1 MALGYY
7 NKDKLEISGT
17 FTGTEKLEYL
27 VKITEEDGSKH
38 MTSRKPWNSVSAIA
52 DINITTVLDTEENL
66 FNDGL
71 KIKFT
76 ASALTDYNDG
86 DIWSFYAYP
95 DFNLTESEADTY
107 TDMGLIENGVH
118 RDIVAV
124 SKTSGKVALLKNY
137 ESDSP
142 ELVRDVYSL
151 GTSISSVDFQ
161 NKNKEIY
168 IATGKES
175 SPKWA
180 GYVSH
185 DGLDGPL
192 GQPKFVVEDSL
203 DSIEIAGLE
212 SDTFDDF
219 VVIQSEQSED
229 LSGSPTATSANANL
243 IVGIKKDDL
252 SLYVFNMEDSRLFR
266 FDCATQPLRVR
277 LDYSEQEEVINGGA
291 FQVTGVAVL
300 CMPQTNIDEDYKA
313 TVEFWDIPY
322 SAKQGEN
329 SNRSKTIHVLQ
340 PTTSG
345 NFDHFTDLLI
355 VPTELSN
362 SGGFGGDTHLVL
374 SFGTSQ
380 VAESAYYLT
389 KIVSPLFKYEDV
401 DDLADGAVIA
411 AADLHDISPKII
423 WEGEASAAGRFV
435 KVQEATGST
444 TSTVNGAA
452 NYFIEID
459 DCNLAFGWHD
469 ASGPADSPTV
479 MFTGKLDNLQYEEVA
494 GAGNPDLIYPLF
506 QDSNGDHWIVSWVT
520 YNIPVDATGP
530 NPQPMLMHLKDYG
543 VDTEEAIDSAWETY
557 PGGSPFV
564 VQPSLA
570 DVANRDMPVSN
581 MPLFGRDRK
590 FIMTNLRIG
599 SQNPRGNMHYYR
611 PGNHKLYT
619 FATGLI
625 AGDEHTWW
633 KSTTIPHVFPN
644 NLASV
649 YTKYNATTAV
659 SAAYGV
665 APDYKTIKMEVTDGD
680 WHDSRRWRLGDQYSV
695 MASTGSASALYPS
708 STTKI
713 FLQAPVA
720 GDSPTQ
726 EKRLS
731 IVEVHTTD
739 ASDATNELSG
749 YTDWMTFSAIT
760 FDTGK
765 NWVGE
770 SSNKCFYRFAIVYDG
785 YQEGSLLAKTI
796 SKDNGGSGAGN
807 AIVEP
812 IVFDIKIDAEFRLP
826 ARVKSIVVYRADT
839 LHKDD
844 TEPDGLYRFV
854 KEIDL
859 LQFNFNAGASPETW
873 SYTLK
878 DDGRVEGSYGAINGV
893 SETMHSL
900 PINYTVMTE
909 QNGYMFIGNCKHP
922 QFDNAENYV
931 FRSQPGKYS
940 IYDWSKSFIQL
951 PFVPKALSGFMG
963 KVYVFGDTSM
973 SVLNPES
980 LFIEDTLQG
989 VGCLG
994 PKSVYSSSSGLF
1006 WVDNTNIYLAS
1017 PQIKKVGTPI
1027 LSADSYGWHSLSRSE
1042 KESSVVSYDSLR
1054 KAYLVFFTSSGVHR
1068 CWAYSSEDNR
1078 WDLWESPNQVMDTV
1092 FTSDGYTVLLLKN
1105 GEICKYLGGSNKRDW
1120 TFISKKMTLGG
1131 DTQDKKLRNIK
1142 LEASNKAGTT
1152 LFYKVDGSSDWTA
1165 GTDISS
1171 NFTGAQNWVKK
1182 IASGDNKNHWI
1193 QIKAT
1198 GDNDSAA
1205 SDYKGYS
1212 MGVVYKP
1219 KSIK

>member
-1 MALGYY
+1 MAYGYY
-7 NKDKLEISGT
+7 NKDKLVVSGT
-17 FTGTEKLEYL
+17 YTGTERVEYL
-27 VKITEEDGSKH
+27 VRITEEDGSEY
-38 MTSRKPWNSVSAIA
+38 MTSMRPWNDVSAVA
-52 DINITTVLDTEENL
+52 SINNPTAIGEEKAL
-66 FNDGL
+66 FGDGL

-76 ASALTDYNDG
+76 ADPLTDYNLG
-86 DIWSFYAYP
+86 DEWSFTAYP
-95 DFNLTESEADTY
+95 DFNLTESEADAY
-107 TDMGLIENGVH
+107 TDMGLIENGVR
-118 RDIVAV
+118 RDIVAI

-137 ESDSP
+137 ESDTP
-142 ELVRDVYSL
+142 ELIRDVYNL
-151 GTSISSVDFQ
+151 GSSVSSVDFQ

-168 IATGKES
+168 IASGKENP
-175 SPKWA
+175 PKWA

-203 DSIEIAGLE
+203 DSIEVAGLE
-212 SDTFDDF
+212 ADTFDDF
-219 VVIQSEQSED
+219 VVIQSED
-229 LSGSPTATSANANL
+229 AGGAPSGTSADANL

-252 SLYVFNMEDSRLFR
+252 NLYVFNLEDARLFK
-266 FDCATQPLRVR
+266 FECATQPLRVR
-277 LDYSEQEEVINGGA
+277 LDFSQQEEVITDTA
-291 FQVTGVAVL
+291 YQITGVAVL
-300 CMPQTNIDEDYKA
+300 CMPQTNIDEGYKA
-313 TVEFWDIPY
+313 TIEFWDIPY

-329 SNRSKTIHVLQ
+329 SNRDKTIHVFK
-340 PTTSG
+340 PSDADD
-345 NFDHFTDLLI
+345 FEHFTDFLI
-355 VPTELSN
+355 VPTQLSN
-362 SGGFGGDTHLVL
+362 SEGFTDGDFHLVL
-374 SFGTSQ
+374 SYGTSQ
-380 VAESAYYLT
+380 VASSPQYGPQVAH
-389 KIVSPLFKYEDV
+389 PLFKYEEV
-401 DDLADGAVIA
+401 DSLGNHAEIA
-411 AADLHDISPKII
+411 ATDMINISPRTYY
-423 WEGEASAAGRFV
+423 EGAAHAAGTFV
-435 KVQEATGST
+435 RVKQATAST
-444 TSTVNGAA
+444 SATTTGAE
-452 NYFIEID
+452 NYWVEID

-469 ASGPADSPTV
+469 ASSLSDSPTV
-479 MFTGKLDNLQYEEVA
+479 FFTGRLKDLVYEDVV
-494 GAGNPDLIYPLF
+494 GASADMVSPLF
-506 QDSNGDHWIVSWVT
+506 QDSNGDHWLVSWVT
-520 YNIPVDATGP
+520 YNIPIDSTGP
-530 NPQPMLMHLKDYG
+530 NSQPMLMHLRDYG
-543 VDTEEAIDSAWETY
+543 VATESACDSAWETY
-557 PGGSPFV
+557 PQGSPFV
-564 VQPSLA
+564 NRPWLA
-570 DVANRDMPVSN
+570 DLANRFMPVSN
-581 MPLFGRDRK
+581 APLFGRDRK
-590 FIMTNLRIG
+590 FVMTNRRIG
-599 SQNPRGNMHYYR
+599 TSNPRANMHYYR
-611 PGNHKLYT
+611 PGDFKLYT
-619 FATGLI
+619 FSTGII

-633 KSTTIPHVFPN
+633 TSSTIPHVFPN
-644 NLASV
+644 KTASV
-649 YTKYNATTAV
+649 YTKYTATTAI
-659 SAAYGV
+659 SAIYGEAPAYN
-665 APDYKTIKMEVTDGD
+665 TIKLEVTDND
-680 WHDSRRWRLGDQYSV
+680 WQDSRRWRLGDQYSV
-695 MASTGSASALYPS
+695 ITASGSGSAAYPS
-708 STTKI
+708 NTSRI
-713 FLQAPVA
+713 FVQTPVA
-720 GDSPTQ
+720 GESPTQ

-731 IVEVHTTD
+731 KVEVHTTD

-770 SSNKCFYRFAIVYDG
+770 TSNKCFYRFAIVYDG

-873 SYTLK
+873 SYTLN

-909 QNGYMFIGNCKHP
+909 QNGYMFIGDCKHP
-922 QFDNAENYV
+922 QFDNAENYI

-1006 WVDNTNIYLAS
+1006 WADNTNIYLAS
-1017 PQIKKVGTPI
+1017 PQIKKVGTSI

-1042 KESSVVSYDSLR
+1042 RESSVVSYDSLR
-1054 KAYLVFFTSSGVHR
+1054 KAYLIFFTSEGVHR

-1142 LEASNKAGTT
+1142 LEASNKANTT

-1171 NFTGAQNWVKK
+1171 NFTGDGNWVKK
-1182 IASGDNKNHWI
+1182 VASGDNKNHWI